1 MSNSNYG
8 SPYGGQQMPQQNGG
22 PNQFMNNFGGIMEN
36 PTAAMGMQFGQSAAM
51 AGAQY
56 IEQNVSSWK
65 RGYCVWTNH

>member
-8 SPYGGQQMPQQNGG
+8 SPYGGQQMPQGNAAQG
-22 PNQFMNNFGGIMEN
+22 QFVPNFGGIMEN

-56 IEQNVSSWK
+56 LEQNV
-65 RGYCVWTNH
+65 GDVC